1 MFIVQTAKVQAVWV
15 QRWATGKLLPTTTV
29 LSLKN
34 DNLYFLVQT
43 ERSSIR
49 FLLLQRLFNTN
60 AERFF
65 KQLVHVT
72 EIHEI

>member
-43 ERSSIR
+43 ECSSIR

-60 AERFF
+60 AGRFF
-65 KQLVHVT
+65 NQLVHVT
-72 EIHEI
+72 EICEI